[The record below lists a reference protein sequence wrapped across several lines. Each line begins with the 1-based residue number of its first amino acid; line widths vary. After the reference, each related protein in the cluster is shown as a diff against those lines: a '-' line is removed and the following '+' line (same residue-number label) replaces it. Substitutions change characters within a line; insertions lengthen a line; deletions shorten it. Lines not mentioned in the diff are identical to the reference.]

1 MTQKE
6 YYTRKLISEATLC
19 LTGIASAL
27 ALLGALIQYW
37 KDDANQ
43 QKIIDNH
50 SEYTW
55 YIDGKE
61 VNYDKINLNQYEMT
75 YDLDKNEVYLH

>member
-6 YYTRKLISEATLC
+6 YYTRKLIIELTVC
-19 LTGIASAL
+19 LIGIVSAL
-27 ALLGALIQYW
+27 VLLGAVIRIW
-37 KDDANQ
+37 EDNSNQ

-55 YIDGKE
+55 YLDGRE
-61 VNYDKINLNQYEMT
+61 VDYDKINLNQYEIT